1 MYPGIEEILRID
13 ANNNGKPL
21 DMNAYYEDC
30 LANPATVRGT
40 SVEALQGADFLAAD
54 YNADEALINPNVD
67 LIIVTDE
74 EGNVVSDNIID
85 TTTAGEYTVE
95 YITYHDGVI
104 GGTVVTTQKVYVR
117 GITTVLEKIIAN
129 AEKLMENGALD
140 NTMEAVVEEFNAALA
155 HAKEIVAK
163 DGATQQEINDATER
177 LLKVM
182 GKVDW

>member
-1 MYPGIEEILRID
+1 MHLSLSLIHI
-13 ANNNGKPL
+13 
-21 DMNAYYEDC
+21 
-30 LANPATVRGT
+30 
-40 SVEALQGADFLAAD
+40 FLAAD

-140 NTMEAVVEEFNAALA
+140 NTDVYKRQYQRSDIWQPASPTVGFRNQ
-155 HAKEIVAK
+155 HNSFR
-163 DGATQQEINDATER
+163 G
-177 LLKVM
+177 
-182 GKVDW
+182 